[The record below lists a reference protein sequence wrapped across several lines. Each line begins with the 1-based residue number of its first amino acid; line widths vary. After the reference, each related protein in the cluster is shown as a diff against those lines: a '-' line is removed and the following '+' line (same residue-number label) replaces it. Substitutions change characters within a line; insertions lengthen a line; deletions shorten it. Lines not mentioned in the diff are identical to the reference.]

1 MFLTSLEC
9 RVSELVNSDTCH
21 VPRQVYKGADFAAK
35 EGLCGAGLAMLAGHL
50 ASLATTVSGK
60 QIAEWINRAHLHHV
74 SRARMGCLLA
84 LQTERNLHEAVKISQ
99 VIMHSRLGLSL
110 RLRLSVS
117 LARSLARAL
126 SQSSVCCLTKN

>member
-1 MFLTSLEC
+1 MPALPGPALSEEEAKREEDLIILHVDLESPA
-9 RVSELVNSDTCH
+9 RTDERHAFSEEVDVLVT
-21 VPRQVYKGADFAAK
+21 
-35 EGLCGAGLAMLAGHL
+35 E
-50 ASLATTVSGK
+50 LATTVSGK